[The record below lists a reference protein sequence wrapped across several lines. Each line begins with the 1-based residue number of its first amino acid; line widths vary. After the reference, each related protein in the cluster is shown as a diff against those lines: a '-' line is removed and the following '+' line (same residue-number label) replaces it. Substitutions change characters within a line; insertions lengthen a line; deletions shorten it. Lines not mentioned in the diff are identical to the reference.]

1 MPKLKTH
8 SGTKDRVRITKNGKL
23 RVGHPNM
30 SHFLQKKSGSR
41 KRSLSGLG
49 TITSSRTK
57 AVIKK
62 QLGV

>member
-8 SGTKDRVRITKNGKL
+8 SGTKDRVRITKNGKV

-30 SHFLQKKSGSR
+30 SHFLQKKSGGR
-41 KRSLSGLG
+41 KRSLSGLH
-49 TITSSRTK
+49 TISNSSVRAT
-57 AVIKK
+57 IKK

>member
-8 SGTKDRVRITKNGKL
+8 SGTKDRVRISKNGKV

-30 SHFLQKKSGSR
+30 NHFLSKKSANR

-49 TITSSRTK
+49 TLVGKQAKS
-57 AVIKK
+57 IKK